1 MSRKI
6 VPEKYTLHWLLVMLH
21 FVCLDGKTPQSRRT
35 TRDRMK
41 RKRGEFGAVF
51 AALLLR
57 RTDAM
62 RVSRDPPEKS
72 GKSGRNLKIRKSKR
86 RLCRPRE
93 RAELQKSAIAA
104 KVQKKLQRK
113 VAEKI
118 CRATK
123 TGLQTH
129 SRHYL
134 ALPEAD
140 KYMNLQKI
148 RKSSSDR
155 H

>member
-1 MSRKI
+1 MFRK
-6 VPEKYTLHWLLVMLH
+6 KYTLHWLLVMLH

-62 RVSRDPPEKS
+62 RVSRDPREKS

-86 RLCRPRE
+86 RLCRPLAPPRGCE
-93 RAELQKSAIAA
+93 SLQNCQKSAIAA
-104 KVQKKLQRK
+104 KVQKQF
-113 VAEKI
+113 AEKS
-118 CRATK
+118 CRAI
-123 TGLQTH
+123 
-129 SRHYL
+129 
-134 ALPEAD
+134 
-140 KYMNLQKI
+140 KI
-148 RKSSSDR
+148 RVTDAQLDR
-155 H
+155 IFSGSVNNAFSTWCWCRTA

>member
-1 MSRKI
+1 MSPIPFNFRKSASFARTHVSQICCPFLFPVLLMSRKI

-51 AALLLR
+51 AAVLLR

-62 RVSRDPPEKS
+62 RVSRDPREKS

-86 RLCRPRE
+86 RLCRPQAPSRGCE
-93 RAELQKSAIAA
+93 SVQNYTILQFFA
-104 KVQKKLQRK
+104 R
-113 VAEKI
+113 
-118 CRATK
+118 C
-123 TGLQTH
+123 
-129 SRHYL
+129 SR
-134 ALPEAD
+134 
-140 KYMNLQKI
+140 
-148 RKSSSDR
+148 R
-155 H
+155 HDTF

>member
-1 MSRKI
+1 MEREPSVSAI
-6 VPEKYTLHWLLVMLH
+6 
-21 FVCLDGKTPQSRRT
+21 
-35 TRDRMK
+35 MK

-86 RLCRPRE
+86 RLCRPKAPSRGCE
-93 RAELQKSAIAA
+93 NVQICNCNKGA
-104 KVQKKLQRK
+104 KK

-123 TGLQTH
+123 RALQTH

-134 ALPEAD
+134 ALPEVD
-140 KYMNLQKI
+140 NT
-148 RKSSSDR
+148 
-155 H
+155 